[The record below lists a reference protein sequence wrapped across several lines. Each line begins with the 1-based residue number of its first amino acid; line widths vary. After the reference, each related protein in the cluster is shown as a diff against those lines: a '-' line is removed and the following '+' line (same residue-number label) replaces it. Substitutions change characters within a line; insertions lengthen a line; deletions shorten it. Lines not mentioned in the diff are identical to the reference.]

1 MGDSL
6 ESAVANRQIGVV
18 SSPHRREEPRPAG
31 DEVAVPNAGRV
42 IGDGASGRDH
52 VSGDLRAIEMRTE
65 NYGGLGNHI
74 ARNAVLSTYYLERLS
89 GERQATACHHDLA
102 ARVVEY
108 RRAACAADDHRVVT
122 SVQFDEWIAG
132 GKHVQHRPVAA
143 QGVFGI
149 RGV

>member
-65 NYGGLGNHI
+65 NYGGPGKHI
-74 ARNAVLSTYYLERLS
+74 SPDAVLRTYSFVPLF
-89 GERQATACHHDLA
+89 GERQAGT
-102 ARVVEY
+102 
-108 RRAACAADDHRVVT
+108 
-122 SVQFDEWIAG
+122 
-132 GKHVQHRPVAA
+132 RPHP
-143 QGVFGI
+143 
-149 RGV
+149 